1 MNAWRKAAAYSLA
14 LSTVAAAAGQAQG
27 KEKQK
32 PQDKCKIDLSSPDE
46 VKSAVSTLTLLQ
58 IGGKPEDTQKKL
70 KGVVNSLTKS
80 EGGKNPAG
88 RNFALGQALV
98 LWSLQPGEPPVVK
111 RGDVG
116 FESNKEANVNL
127 LAAADSA
134 FTAVETAMPD
144 CASQTEIYR
153 QQAWSKLINQVGPLI
168 NNSQLDSAD
177 AVLKRALTIYR
188 DSPYSYY
195 FKGTIAQRR
204 EDFAPASDA
213 FLKAVQLAT
222 PDLT

>member
-1 MNAWRKAAAYSLA
+1 MNARRTAAALPLA
-14 LSTVAAAAGQAQG
+14 LSILATATGQAQG
-27 KEKQK
+27 KPQGK

-70 KGVVNSLTKS
+70 KGVVSSLTKS
-80 EGGKNPAG
+80 EGGKNPTG

-116 FESNKEANVNL
+116 FESNKEGTVDL

-134 FTAVETAMPD
+134 FTAVESAAPD
-144 CASQTEIYR
+144 CASQTEMYR
-153 QQAWSKLINQVGPLI
+153 QQAW
-168 NNSQLDSAD
+168 
-177 AVLKRALTIYR
+177 
-188 DSPYSYY
+188 
-195 FKGTIAQRR
+195 
-204 EDFAPASDA
+204 
-213 FLKAVQLAT
+213 
-222 PDLT
+222 